1 MLGEEQPG
9 KIWGSSF
16 SIPTSGLSERG
27 KGLRRERK
35 RAPAEGRQLRV
46 SWRLRKGEEAQ
57 GGGTQRKEGN
67 HEWRGVRRGYNQ
79 NCLRRNQLSSGD
91 KTIPAGK
98 YGDKEFEHNLA
109 NYGKALKLFIENIR
123 FALKESREQRGD
135 MGPSRLLQ

>member
-1 MLGEEQPG
+1 MADHSLSEDDAVPYS
-9 KIWGSSF
+9 IF
-16 SIPTSGLSERG
+16 TSIPGAYFPIDATSLLPRF
-27 KGLRRERK
+27 
-35 RAPAEGRQLRV
+35 
-46 SWRLRKGEEAQ
+46 
-57 GGGTQRKEGN
+57 
-67 HEWRGVRRGYNQ
+67 YNQ
-79 NCLRRNQLSSGD
+79 NCLRHNQLSSGD